1 MLWEGVAFS
10 DEFRETNPELAQ
22 AFVSAMLQA
31 YADFYEGDPA
41 AMVGLVGELDIPEEV
56 NASDAALETEY
67 ILYQEIGLY
76 DVEGGISEEAFS
88 RISEF
93 LVAVGQLEED
103 QVVSYEDAIDP
114 SFVEGAM
121 Q

>member
-1 MLWEGVAFS
+1 
-10 DEFRETNPELAQ
+10 
-22 AFVSAMLQA
+22 
-31 YADFYEGDPA
+31 
-41 AMVGLVGELDIPEEV
+41 VGELEIPEEV
-56 NASDAALETEY
+56 NASDTALETEY
-67 ILYQEIGLY
+67 ILYQEINLY
-76 DVEGGISEEAFS
+76 NVEGGISEEAFS

-114 SFVEGAM
+114 SFVAGAM